1 MSQIVTH
8 SRYDRIVQYYN
19 MIKQLGVLNK
29 NIVHLFDKVSFKN
42 WISTTG

>member
-1 MSQIVTH
+1 MFEIVTH
-8 SRYDRIVQYYN
+8 SLYDRIVQYYN

-42 WISTTG
+42 WINTSG